1 MSQKR
6 THPVSWVLLIVCIAV
21 AGYWWTRDPDIVQI
35 MERGFQNGLA
45 VKVADG
51 KASVAERQKLASLLD
66 ALERATPSRGDLAA
80 WQEKTTRLSTALQQ
94 TVDGVEGAPEE
105 LRAAINC
112 ANCHDDHR

>member
-1 MSQKR
+1 MSKER
-6 THPVSWVLLIVCIAV
+6 THPLSWVLLIVCIAV
-21 AGYWWTRDPDIVQI
+21 AGYLWTRDPDILQI

-51 KASVAERQKLASLLD
+51 KASVAERQELALLLG
-66 ALERATPSRGDLAA
+66 ALERATPNRGDLAA
-80 WQEKTTRLSTALQQ
+80 WQEKTIRLSTALQQ